1 MTSPSRKMYRAVFS
15 DSVNLSGLWNH
26 VTEGT
31 LVELDGRRLVSIG
44 DSYFESADG
53 WSQTKQEAMLAV
65 ATKAE
70 ALAASLLDQARKI
83 RAGEVT

>member
-1 MTSPSRKMYRAVFS
+1 MSQKMYRAVFS

-44 DSYFESADG
+44 NAYFEPSDG
-53 WSQTKQEAMLAV
+53 WSETKQEALLAV
-65 ATKAE
+65 AAKAE
-70 ALAASLLDQARKI
+70 ALAASLLEQARKI